1 MRVIVVRH
9 HDVDDPGFIGA
20 AFAARGG
27 DLDIHLFP
35 DEGTLPS
42 LDGADHIVVLGAKWS
57 VYDDATIGDWMGQE
71 LDWLREA
78 DARGIPVLGIC
89 FGAQA
94 LSAAH
99 GGSVEPVGR
108 FEIGWTKV
116 DSTDTDIIEPGPW
129 LEFHRDRCVPP
140 AQARVLATTEVGV
153 QAFVIGANLAVQFHP
168 EVDGPQLRRWLDDA
182 DCAAEAAAAG
192 QEEGT
197 FMAETIAEEGAAA
210 ARADRLVGV
219 AIRIAQEH
227 ASA

>member
-27 DLDIHLFP
+27 ELDIHLFP

-71 LDWLREA
+71 LAWLREA

-99 GGSVEPVGR
+99 GGSVEPAGR

-153 QAFVIGANLAVQFHP
+153 QAFVIGPHLAVQFHP
-168 EVDGPQLRRWLDDA
+168 EVDGPQLRRWLDDP
-182 DCAAEAAAAG
+182 DCAVEAAAAG
-192 QEEGT
+192 QGEHK

-210 ARADRLVGV
+210 ARADRLVGI

-227 ASA
+227 ASG